1 MKYFRE
7 YPTAKLGERLHLYH
21 SLRDFNI
28 RVRIVIIILTLAF
41 ATGTNIL
48 INIIITISAQNGP
61 GH

>member
-7 YPTAKLGERLHLYH
+7 YPTAKLGERLRLHH

-28 RVRIVIIILTLAF
+28 RIRIVIIILTLAF
-41 ATGTNIL
+41 ATGSNIL
-48 INIIITISAQNGP
+48 INIIITITAHNDP